1 MTRLVLFLPL
11 WLLLVS
17 EVLLHQTAEAF
28 VIIPSLQQ
36 SVVGPI
42 QQLAATKSSGSSVN
56 DESLLAGLQHE
67 YKVLQEQLYNDIA
80 VTHDEND
87 AELVEEHMLEIIQ
100 GANTLH
106 KHQQYEKLQAAEE
119 EYSLADANIASARSL
134 KQKALDHLIS
144 TEKQAH
150 DMQETEKFAE
160 SIEQQHEDYKLL
172 KDLGKEHNS
181 DIDVI
186 HEAER
191 LELQFGFDELEAKH
205 KIDAAQ
211 FLLQEL
217 ANNERILQ
225 ATLDKLRD
233 EKKEHEEELLL
244 QHATHR
250 SFLDKVKDS
259 IYAHPDLLSKFDPHI
274 L

>member
-1 MTRLVLFLPL
+1 M
-11 WLLLVS
+11 
-17 EVLLHQTAEAF
+17 
-28 VIIPSLQQ
+28 
-36 SVVGPI
+36 
-42 QQLAATKSSGSSVN
+42 N

-67 YKVLQEQLYNDIA
+67 YKVLQEQLYNDIT
-80 VTHDEND
+80 VTHDEDD

-106 KHQQYEKLQAAEE
+106 KHQQYEKLQEAEQ

-233 EKKEHEEELLL
+233 EKNEHEEELLL
-244 QHATHR
+244 HATHR